1 MLTAFREFRESAVCC
16 VLFVLWHAGFDGFA
30 ECLNSQEVVFFSLR
44 GKCSGVRWVSIVLT
58 RHIFSKC

>member
-1 MLTAFREFRESAVCC
+1 MCC

-30 ECLNSQEVVFFSLR
+30 ECFNSQEVVFFSLR
-44 GKCSGVRWVSIVLT
+44 GKSSGVRWVSIVLT